1 MYHLLYLLQALLLL
15 PMMVLLAI
23 YIFIKPFKMFYINL
37 LESIVLADVVLLFLI
52 SSTDNFKVISSV
64 ATYICLCDPYNKF

>member
-1 MYHLLYLLQALLLL
+1 
-15 PMMVLLAI
+15 MMVLLVI
-23 YIFIKPFKMFYINL
+23 YIFIKPYKMFYINL

-64 ATYICLCDPYNKF
+64 AT